1 MVRAWITRC
10 SHHLKLTLWLNIE
23 CYIFQKTPLCHSHI
37 IIKFLRNSN
46 VCITVYHK
54 WCQRKLINI
63 FFNAGQSGSIGAY
76 NYPQAPEYPVKEIII
91 FDPPFDE
98 KPQMMYGLNFIDVNY
113 AENFRVNSSLVYIDK
128 FQAILQMS
136 TWHDTKLYGVG
147 LSWMACP

>member
-1 MVRAWITRC
+1 MSEEVNK
-10 SHHLKLTLWLNIE
+10 H
-23 CYIFQKTPLCHSHI
+23 FLC
-37 IIKFLRNSN
+37 
-46 VCITVYHK
+46 
-54 WCQRKLINI
+54 
-63 FFNAGQSGSIGAY
+63 NAGQSGSIGAY

-91 FDPPFDE
+91 FDPPFDK

>member
-1 MVRAWITRC
+1 MSEEVNQ
-10 SHHLKLTLWLNIE
+10 H
-23 CYIFQKTPLCHSHI
+23 FLC
-37 IIKFLRNSN
+37 N
-46 VCITVYHK
+46 T
-54 WCQRKLINI
+54 
-63 FFNAGQSGSIGAY
+63 GQSGSIGAY

-113 AENFRVNSSLVYIDK
+113 AENFRVNSSLVHIDK